1 MKTGPLWR
9 HKGCIALPQVWD
21 RLTVRY
27 NFTSHPALGCLCYFD
42 SHLFLNALMLLKQ
55 EQPCLENE
63 AATGWRSW
71 HRHVL
76 SHRQTAQTQLTKA
89 EREGAVPRPSLP
101 PQAGENLGT
110 FQGVAR
116 VTAVRHRAAG
126 KVTLVLPLV
135 AKLGDARIL
144 AFHQLKT
151 LQKGDAAHQEKK
163 NK

>member
-1 MKTGPLWR
+1 M
-9 HKGCIALPQVWD
+9 
-21 RLTVRY
+21 
-27 NFTSHPALGCLCYFD
+27 SHI
-42 SHLFLNALMLLKQ
+42 
-55 EQPCLENE
+55 
-63 AATGWRSW
+63 
-71 HRHVL
+71 
-76 SHRQTAQTQLTKA
+76 QTAQTQLTKA

-163 NK
+163 IKK

>member
-1 MKTGPLWR
+1 M
-9 HKGCIALPQVWD
+9 
-21 RLTVRY
+21 
-27 NFTSHPALGCLCYFD
+27 
-42 SHLFLNALMLLKQ
+42 
-55 EQPCLENE
+55 
-63 AATGWRSW
+63 
-71 HRHVL
+71 
-76 SHRQTAQTQLTKA
+76 SHRQAGQTQLTKA

-116 VTAVRHRAAG
+116 VTVVRHRATG

-163 NK
+163 NKQIKKKKCAGVRVCVAEVTTEVRELNT